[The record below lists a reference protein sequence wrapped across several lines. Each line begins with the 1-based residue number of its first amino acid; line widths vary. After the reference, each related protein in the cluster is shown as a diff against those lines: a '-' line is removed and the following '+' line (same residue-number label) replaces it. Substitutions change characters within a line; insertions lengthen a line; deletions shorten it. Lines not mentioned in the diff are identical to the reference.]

1 MQCKFADQ
9 QSGIKIKF
17 PYTHINTGTLM
28 KTTIEISDAL
38 FSEARLLAATEGT
51 TLRQLVEVGLR
62 YVLGQ
67 HKRQAEPFKLR
78 DATFGSDTSARGLAE
93 ELAGAS
99 WDQLRDLAFEGRGG
113 EYRSSP

>member
-1 MQCKFADQ
+1 
-9 QSGIKIKF
+9 
-17 PYTHINTGTLM
+17 M

-62 YVLGQ
+62 YALGQ
-67 HKRQAEPFKLR
+67 HKRQIEPFKLR
-78 DATFGSDTSARGLAE
+78 DATFGGNGLAQ

-99 WDQLRDLAFEGRGG
+99 WEQLRDVAYEGRG
-113 EYRSSP
+113 S